1 MATRRSLTSQRHR
14 GKDGRVREKTKTP
27 GVYKIHARGC
37 AGGRCRCD
45 VAFQAS
51 VYSARE
57 DKKIRKH
64 FTTLTEAELWRG
76 ELRGAVKRGEAQAP
90 GKTTFDQAAEEL
102 LAGMRDGTIK
112 TRSGEEY
119 APATIRRY
127 ELALTKHLCPVLGR
141 HKLSSI
147 DYTRIEHMLAGWWRE
162 GMTEPSSVRNNLDP
176 ARVIFRRAKRRK
188 EVTLDPIKDQDL
200 PQGRG
205 RRERVADRVEAQV
218 LIDAL
223 PVGEQALW
231 ATALYAGLR
240 RGELKALR
248 CDDLHFDEAD
258 IEVREGW
265 DDVEGARGTKSEAGE
280 RRVPM
285 VGILARYLRA
295 HLLVTGR
302 RGDDLVFGRTA
313 TLPFVASTV
322 RARALKA
329 WGWKQVKNPA
339 LALDPK
345 AKPATVWIKAR
356 EDAITPL
363 TLHEGRHS
371 TASYLVEAGANDLE
385 LAAVIG
391 HSDPRTTKSIYTH
404 LFEGSG
410 AKITAQ
416 LDAYLDA
423 SAG

>member
-1 MATRRSLTSQRHR
+1 M
-14 GKDGRVREKTKTP
+14 K
-27 GVYKIHARGC
+27 
-37 AGGRCRCD
+37 
-45 VAFQAS
+45 
-51 VYSARE
+51 
-57 DKKIRKH
+57 
-64 FTTLTEAELWRG
+64 
-76 ELRGAVKRGEAQAP
+76 
-90 GKTTFDQAAEEL
+90 
-102 LAGMRDGTIK
+102 DGTIK
-112 TRSGEEY
+112 TRSGEKY
-119 APATIRRY
+119 APATRRRY

-141 HKLSSI
+141 HKLTSI
-147 DYTRIEHMLAGWWRE
+147 DHTRVEHMLAEWWRG
-162 GMTEPSSVRNNLDP
+162 GMTEPSSIRNNLDP

-188 EVTLDPIKDQDL
+188 EVTPDPIKDQDL

-223 PVGEQALW
+223 PASEQALW

-240 RGELKALR
+240 RGELKALQ
-248 CDDLHFDEAD
+248 CDDLLFDEEEID
-258 IEVREGW
+258 VREGW

-285 VGILARYLRA
+285 VAILARYLRA
-295 HLLVTGR
+295 HLLATGR

-322 RARALKA
+322 RNRALKA
-329 WGWKQVKNPA
+329 WGWKQIPNDSYPEA
-339 LALDPK
+339 GPK
-345 AKPATVWIKAR
+345 MVWVKAR
-356 EDAITPL
+356 EDALEPL

-404 LFEGSG
+404 LFEGSR
-410 AKITAQ
+410 AKVGAQ
-416 LDAYLDA
+416 LGAYLEA

>member
-1 MATRRSLTSQRHR
+1 M
-14 GKDGRVREKTKTP
+14 
-27 GVYKIHARGC
+27 
-37 AGGRCRCD
+37 
-45 VAFQAS
+45 
-51 VYSARE
+51 VYSTR
-57 DKKIRKH
+57 DCKPIRKH
-64 FTTLTEAELWRG
+64 FGSQKEAELWRG
-76 ELRGAVKRGEAQAP
+76 ELRGAVDRGEAQAP
-90 GKTTFDQAAEEL
+90 GKTTFDQAADEL
-102 LAGMRDGTIK
+102 LTGMRDGTIK

-119 APATIRRY
+119 APATVRRY
-127 ELALTKHLCPVLGR
+127 ELALTKHLRPLLGR
-141 HKLSSI
+141 HKLTSI
-147 DYTRIEHMLAGWWRE
+147 DYTRIEHLLAEWWRE

-188 EVTLDPIKDQDL
+188 EVTVDPIKDQDL

-231 ATALYAGLR
+231 GTALYAGLR

-248 CDDLHFDEAD
+248 CDDLYFDED
-258 IEVREGW
+258 EIEVREGW
-265 DDVEGARGTKSEAGE
+265 DDVEGPRGTKSDAGE
-280 RRVPM
+280 RRAPM

-295 HLLVTGR
+295 HLLATGR
-302 RGDDLVFGRTA
+302 RGSDLVFGRTA

-329 WGWKQVKNPA
+329 WGWKEVPNPA
-339 LALDPK
+339 LALDPD
-345 AKPATVWIKAR
+345 AKPKTVWIKAR
-356 EDAITPL
+356 EDALEPI

-371 TASYLVEAGANDLE
+371 TASYLVDAGANDLE

-404 LFEGSG
+404 LFEGSR
-410 AKITAQ
+410 AKVTAQ
-416 LDAYLDA
+416 LDTYLEA